1 MISPGGAMFAPA
13 TYLDRRSTLR
23 GTLAGLGERGLLLFL
38 GNDESP
44 CNYADNT
51 YPYRQDSTFLYYF
64 GIDRPGFAAVI
75 DLDEGST
82 TVFADDPGIDA
93 IVWAG
98 PQASV
103 VELAARGG
111 VDDVAPAAALG
122 DRVRRATGAG
132 QSVHVLPPY
141 RAENTLRL
149 MDLLDR
155 RRAPEASVPFIRAV
169 AEQRAVKSAEEI
181 AEIERGV
188 DLSID
193 MHLAA
198 MRMARPGMRE
208 ADIAA
213 RVTEIALAGGPGL
226 SFPVI
231 ATVHGE
237 TLHNHYHGNTLE
249 PGDVF
254 LLDCGAESPEH
265 YAGDVS
271 STFPVDR
278 TFTGRQKDVY
288 RVVLDAHLAAVA
300 AAAPL
305 VPMREVHRVACRR
318 LAEGMK
324 ELGLMHGDM
333 DDAVQAG
340 AHALFFPCGT
350 GHMLGLDVHDMENLG
365 EVWVGYEGQP
375 KSTQFGLKSLR
386 LARPLK
392 PGFVFTVE
400 PGVYFIPALVRQWQA
415 EARLRDFLDYAAI
428 ERWLG
433 TGGMRIE
440 EDLAVTAE
448 GCRILGKPRPRTVEE
463 VEALRG

>member
-1 MISPGGAMFAPA
+1 MFTPA
-13 TYLDRRSTLR
+13 TYRDRRRVLRDTLF
-23 GTLAGLGERGLLLFL
+23 GLGERGLLLFL

-64 GIDRPGFAAVI
+64 GIDRPGFAAVM
-75 DLDEGST
+75 DLDEGGD
-82 TVFADDPGIDA
+82 TVCADDPGIEA
-93 IVWAG
+93 IVWTG
-98 PQASV
+98 PQPSTA
-103 VELAARGG
+103 ELAAGGG
-111 VDDVAPAAALG
+111 VEDAAPAGALA
-122 DRVRRATGAG
+122 DRVARARAAGRR
-132 QSVHVLPPY
+132 VHALPPY
-141 RAENTLRL
+141 RAENKLRL
-149 MDLLDR
+149 MDLLEAR
-155 RRAPEASVPFIRAV
+155 GAPEASVPFIRAV
-169 AEQRAVKSAEEI
+169 VEQRAVKSAEEL
-181 AEIERGV
+181 AEIERAV
-188 DLSID
+188 DLTVD
-193 MHLAA
+193 MQLAG

-237 TLHNHYHGNTLE
+237 TLHNHFHGSVLRS
-249 PGDVF
+249 GDAF
-254 LLDCGAESPEH
+254 LLDCGAESPGH
-265 YAGDVS
+265 YAGDLS

-278 TFTGRQKDVY
+278 SFTSRQRDVY

-318 LAEGMK
+318 IAEGLK
-324 ELGLMHGDM
+324 GLGLMRGDP
-333 DDAVQAG
+333 DDAVENG

-350 GHMLGLDVHDMENLG
+350 GHMLGLDVHDMEDLG
-365 EVWVGYEGQP
+365 EVWVGYEGRP

-400 PGVYFIPALVRQWQA
+400 PGVYFIPQLVRQWQA
-415 EARLRDFLDYAAI
+415 EGRFTDFVDYPAV
-428 ERWLG
+428 ERWLDA
-433 TGGMRIE
+433 GGMRIE
-440 EDLAVTAE
+440 EDLTVTAD
-448 GCRILGKPRPRTVEE
+448 GCRILGKWRPRTIEE
-463 VEALRG
+463 VEAERA

>member
-1 MISPGGAMFAPA
+1 MFAPA
-13 TYLDRRSTLR
+13 TYRDRRRVLR
-23 GTLAGLGERGLLLFL
+23 DALAGAGEGGLLLFL

-64 GIDRPGFAAVI
+64 GIDRPGFAAVM
-75 DLDEGST
+75 DLDAGST
-82 TVFADDPGIDA
+82 TVFADDIGLDA
-93 IVWAG
+93 IVWTG
-98 PQASV
+98 PQPSAA
-103 VELAARGG
+103 ELAAAGG
-111 VDDVAPAAALG
+111 VDDTAPAGALA
-122 DRVRRATGAG
+122 DRVGQARAGGRR
-132 QSVHVLPPY
+132 VHVLPPY
-141 RAENTLRL
+141 RAENRLSL
-149 MDLLDR
+149 MDLLETR
-155 RRAPEASVPFIRAV
+155 GAPEPSVPFIRGV

-181 AEIERGV
+181 EEIERAV
-188 DLSID
+188 DLTVD
-193 MHLAA
+193 MQLAG
-198 MRMARPGMRE
+198 MRVARPGLKE

-237 TLHNHYHGNTLE
+237 TLHNHFHGNVLK

-254 LLDCGAESPEH
+254 LLDCGAESPGH
-265 YAGDVS
+265 YAGDLS

-278 TFTGRQKDVY
+278 SFTSRQREVY

-318 LAEGMK
+318 IAEGLK
-324 ELGLMHGDM
+324 GLGLMRGDP
-333 DDAVQAG
+333 DDAVEAG

-350 GHMLGLDVHDMENLG
+350 GHMLGLDVHDMEDLG
-365 EVWVGYEGQP
+365 EVWVGWEGQP

-400 PGVYFIPALVRQWQA
+400 PGVYFIPELVRQWQA
-415 EARLRDFLDYAAI
+415 EGRFTEFVNYAAV
-428 ERWLG
+428 ERWIG
-433 TGGMRIE
+433 AGGMRIE
-440 EDLAVTAE
+440 EDLTVTAD
-448 GCRILGKPRPRTVEE
+448 GCRILGKWRPRTIEE
-463 VEALRG
+463 VEAERG

>member
-1 MISPGGAMFAPA
+1 
-13 TYLDRRSTLR
+13 
-23 GTLAGLGERGLLLFL
+23 
-38 GNDESP
+38 
-44 CNYADNT
+44 
-51 YPYRQDSTFLYYF
+51 
-64 GIDRPGFAAVI
+64 
-75 DLDEGST
+75 
-82 TVFADDPGIDA
+82 
-93 IVWAG
+93 
-98 PQASV
+98 
-103 VELAARGG
+103 
-111 VDDVAPAAALG
+111 
-122 DRVRRATGAG
+122 
-132 QSVHVLPPY
+132 
-141 RAENTLRL
+141 
-149 MDLLDR
+149 MDLLGSR
-155 RRAPEASVPFIRAV
+155 GAPEPSVPFIRAV

-181 AEIERGV
+181 AEIERAV
-188 DLSID
+188 DLTID
-193 MHLAA
+193 MHLAG

-213 RVTEIALAGGPGL
+213 RVTEIALAGGPAL

-237 TLHNHYHGNTLE
+237 TLHNHFHGNVLE
-249 PGDVF
+249 SGDVF

-278 TFTGRQKDVY
+278 SFTDRQKDVY

-318 LAEGMK
+318 IAEGMK
-324 ELGLMHGDM
+324 GLGLMHGDM
-333 DDAVQAG
+333 DDAVEAG

-350 GHMLGLDVHDMENLG
+350 GHMLGLDVHDMEDLG
-365 EVWVGYEGQP
+365 EVWVGWEGQP
-375 KSTQFGLKSLR
+375 KPTQFGLKSLR

-400 PGVYFIPALVRQWQA
+400 PGVYFIPELVRQWQA
-415 EARLRDFLDYAAI
+415 EGRFTDFVDYAAV

-440 EDLAVTAE
+440 EDLTVTAD
-448 GCRILGKPRPRTVEE
+448 GCRILGKRRPRTIEE
-463 VEALRG
+463 VEAERG

>member
-1 MISPGGAMFAPA
+1 MFAPT
-13 TYLDRRSTLR
+13 TYRDRRRVLR
-23 GTLAGLGERGLLLFL
+23 DALAGGGEGGLLLFL

-51 YPYRQDSTFLYYF
+51 YPYRQDSTFLYYL
-64 GIDRPGFAAVI
+64 GIDRPGFAAVV
-75 DLDEGST
+75 DLDEGGT
-82 TVFADDPGIDA
+82 TVFGDDVGLEA
-93 IVWAG
+93 VVWTG
-98 PQASV
+98 PQPSAA
-103 VELAARGG
+103 ELAARGG
-111 VDDVAPAAALG
+111 VPDVAPAAALA
-122 DRVRRATGAG
+122 DRVARARAGGRR
-132 QSVHVLPPY
+132 VHVLPPY
-141 RAENTLRL
+141 RAENRLRL
-149 MDLLDR
+149 MDLLDS
-155 RRAPEASVPFIRAV
+155 RAAPGASVPFIRAV

-181 AEIERGV
+181 AEIERAV
-188 DLSID
+188 DLTVD
-193 MHLAA
+193 MQLAG

-231 ATVHGE
+231 ATVRGE
-237 TLHNHYHGNTLE
+237 TLHNHFHGNVLQ

-254 LLDCGAESPEH
+254 LLDCGAESPGH
-265 YAGDVS
+265 YAGDLS

-278 TFTGRQKDVY
+278 SFTSRQKDVY
-288 RVVLDAHLAAVA
+288 RVVLDSHLAAVA
-300 AAAPL
+300 TAGPL

-318 LAEGMK
+318 IARGMK
-324 ELGLMHGDM
+324 DLGLMRGDP
-333 DDAVQAG
+333 DEAVEAG

-350 GHMLGLDVHDMENLG
+350 GHMLGLDVHDMEDLG
-365 EVWVGYEGQP
+365 EVWVGWEGQP
-375 KSTQFGLKSLR
+375 KPTQFGLKSLR

-400 PGVYFIPALVRQWQA
+400 PGVYFIPELVRQWRG
-415 EARLRDFLDYAAI
+415 EGRFTDFVDYAAV

-448 GCRILGKPRPRTVEE
+448 GCRILGKWRPRTIDE
-463 VEALRG
+463 VEAERA